1 MFSIKV
7 YAIVEIVPAD
17 EFITKSGFDIQ
28 LLALIYKLFAKP
40 EANAPTG

>member
-1 MFSIKV
+1 MFNIKV
-7 YAIVEIVPAD
+7 YTIVEIVSAD

>member
-1 MFSIKV
+1 MFNMKV

-28 LLALIYKLFAKP
+28 LLALIYKLFAIS
-40 EANAPTG
+40 EANAPTE